1 MIQDRLKNKHN
12 DIQGLKKQS
21 SELLNCAWEKGY
33 VAGFNDGYA
42 TRREAD
48 KRPQGEWIRKVDDVG
63 FVSYI
68 CSECGAEIEVEDSSD
83 DKFCFNCGAKM
94 KGGAV

>member
-1 MIQDRLKNKHN
+1 MIQDERKNKHN

-48 KRPQGEWIRKVDDVG
+48 KRTHGMALIRSNLDM
-63 FVSYI
+63 SNYYI
-68 CSECGAEIEVEDSSD
+68 CSECRRAIDFQD
-83 DKFCFNCGAKM
+83 NFCRNCGADM
-94 KGGAV
+94 REDGTE